1 MYTKYKY
8 NRWNFRWKRRKL
20 RSADVAR
27 YQLAPRQN
35 LKLDSRLIRDIN
47 RPAFPPLA
55 KIELRVRIEERGP
68 LESEKG
74 RGWGGHFRGISWKLV
89 GTGWRSGGK
98 KWKFH
103 SRQQRTIRWK
113 SNSTRYRATSSSSMS
128 TLPLFFL
135 LFRFSRDPSS
145 DPNEKFLPRARLKN
159 NSRIFRRTRI
169 YPLRFLSLFYAN
181 FKTFTKRI
189 N

>member
-103 SRQQRTIRWK
+103 SRQQRTIR
-113 SNSTRYRATSSSSMS
+113 
-128 TLPLFFL
+128 
-135 LFRFSRDPSS
+135 
-145 DPNEKFLPRARLKN
+145 
-159 NSRIFRRTRI
+159 
-169 YPLRFLSLFYAN
+169 
-181 FKTFTKRI
+181 
-189 N
+189 